1 MQIFRFFSLT
11 RKTEA
16 NFVWHRLLFQR
27 VLCSFWKPIFPKNM
41 INDFDF
47 IEIHIPLEICA
58 AMTPRNPI
66 FLQRDLYHF
75 SFSLEKPM
83 SLEK

>member
-1 MQIFRFFSLT
+1 
-11 RKTEA
+11 
-16 NFVWHRLLFQR
+16 
-27 VLCSFWKPIFPKNM
+27 M